1 MLEWI
6 LSFLSAQIIPVTILA
21 AGYYYKSHVPKTM
34 KTGYRTARSMRSR
47 ETWVFA
53 HRMLGRLWRPLGW
66 ALLTVSFFGMFAVLM
81 INKDALETAT
91 GVLGAVQAAA
101 MLATLIPIERALK
114 QNFDENGFPNDAETW
129 AQCRE
134 DEEETDEPKE

>member
-6 LSFLSAQIIPVTILA
+6 LSFLSAQVIPVTVLA
-21 AGYYYKSHVPKTM
+21 AGYYYKNRVPKTM
-34 KTGYRTARSMRSR
+34 KTGYRTARSTRSR

-66 ALLTVSFFGMFAVLM
+66 VLLTVSFFGMFAVLI
-81 INKDALETAT
+81 INKDALEKAT
-91 GVLGAVQAAA
+91 SVLAIAQTVVMVGS
-101 MLATLIPIERALK
+101 LIPVERALK
-114 QNFDENGFPNDAETW
+114 QNFDENGYPNDAETW

-134 DEEETDEPKE
+134 EDETDEPKE

>member
-6 LSFLSAQIIPVTILA
+6 LSFLSAQVIPVTILA
-21 AGYYYKSHVPKTM
+21 AGYYYKNRVPKTM
-34 KTGYRTARSMRSR
+34 KSGYRTARSTRSR
-47 ETWVFA
+47 ESWVYA

-66 ALLTVSFFGMFAVLM
+66 VLLTVSFFGMFAVLM
-81 INKDALETAT
+81 VNKDALEKAT
-91 GVLGAVQAAA
+91 TVLCTVQAAA
-101 MLATLIPIERALK
+101 MLASLIPIERALK

-134 DEEETDEPKE
+134 DEDENS

>member
-6 LSFLSAQIIPVTILA
+6 LSFLSAQVIPVTVLA
-21 AGYYYKSHVPKTM
+21 AGYYYKNRVPKTM
-34 KTGYRTARSMRSR
+34 KSGYRTARSMRSR

-66 ALLTVSFFGMFAVLM
+66 VLLTVSFFGMFAVLI
-81 INKDALETAT
+81 INKDALGTAM
-91 GVLGAVQAAA
+91 GVLCAVQAAA
-101 MLATLIPIERALK
+101 MLVTLVPVERALK

-134 DEEETDEPKE
+134 DEENSEEPKE

>member
-6 LSFLSAQIIPVTILA
+6 FSFLSAQVIPVTVLA
-21 AGYYYKSHVPKTM
+21 AGYYYKNHIPKTM
-34 KTGYRTARSMRSR
+34 KSGYRTARSTRSR

-66 ALLTVSFFGMFAVLM
+66 VLLTVSFFGMFAVLM
-81 INKDALETAT
+81 VNKNALEKAT
-91 GVLGAVQAAA
+91 TVLCTVQAAA
-101 MLATLIPIERALK
+101 MLGTLIPIERALK
-114 QNFDENGFPNDAETW
+114 QNFDETGYPNDAEIF

-134 DEEETDEPKE
+134 DEAENNEPKG

>member
-6 LSFLSAQIIPVTILA
+6 LSFLSAQVIPVTILA
-21 AGYYYKSHVPKTM
+21 AGYYYKNRVPKTM
-34 KTGYRTARSMRSR
+34 KSGYRTARSTRSR
-47 ETWVFA
+47 ESWVYA

-66 ALLTVSFFGMFAVLM
+66 VLLTVSFFGMFAVLM
-81 INKDALETAT
+81 VNKDALEKAT
-91 GVLGAVQAAA
+91 TVLCTVQAAA
-101 MLATLIPIERALK
+101 MLASLIPIERALK

-134 DEEETDEPKE
+134 DEDESH

>member
-6 LSFLSAQIIPVTILA
+6 LSFLSAQVIPVTVLA
-21 AGYYYKSHVPKTM
+21 AGYYYKNRVPKTM
-34 KTGYRTARSMRSR
+34 KTGYRTARSTRSR

-66 ALLTVSFFGMFAVLM
+66 VLLTVSFFGMFAVL
-81 INKDALETAT
+81 ITNKDALEKAT
-91 GVLGAVQAAA
+91 SVLAIAQTVVMVGS
-101 MLATLIPIERALK
+101 LIPVERALK
-114 QNFDENGFPNDAETW
+114 QNFDENGYPNDAETW

-134 DEEETDEPKE
+134 EDEADEPKE

>member
-6 LSFLSAQIIPVTILA
+6 LSFLSAQVIPVTVLA
-21 AGYYYKSHVPKTM
+21 AGYYYKNRVPKTM
-34 KTGYRTARSMRSR
+34 KTGYRTARSTRSR

-66 ALLTVSFFGMFAVLM
+66 VLLTVSFFGMFAVLI
-81 INKDALETAT
+81 INKDALEKAT
-91 GVLGAVQAAA
+91 SVLAIAQAVV
-101 MLATLIPIERALK
+101 MVGSLIPVERALK
-114 QNFDENGFPNDAETW
+114 QNFDENGYPNDAETW

-134 DEEETDEPKE
+134 EDEADEPKE

>member
-6 LSFLSAQIIPVTILA
+6 LSFLSAQVIPVTVLA
-21 AGYYYKSHVPKTM
+21 AGYYYKNRVPKTM
-34 KTGYRTARSMRSR
+34 KTGYRTARSTRSR

-66 ALLTVSFFGMFAVLM
+66 VLLTVSFFGMFAVLI
-81 INKDALETAT
+81 INKDALEKAT
-91 GVLGAVQAAA
+91 SVLAIAQTVVMVGS
-101 MLATLIPIERALK
+101 LISVERALK
-114 QNFDENGFPNDAETW
+114 QNFDENGYPNDAETW

-134 DEEETDEPKE
+134 EDETDEPKE

>member
-6 LSFLSAQIIPVTILA
+6 LSFLSAQVIPVTVLA
-21 AGYYYKSHVPKTM
+21 AGYYYKNRVPKTM
-34 KTGYRTARSMRSR
+34 KTGYRTARSTRSR

-66 ALLTVSFFGMFAVLM
+66 VLLTVSFFGMFAVL
-81 INKDALETAT
+81 ITNKDALEKAT
-91 GVLGAVQAAA
+91 SVLAIAQTVVMVGS
-101 MLATLIPIERALK
+101 LIPVERALK
-114 QNFDENGFPNDAETW
+114 QNFDENGYPNDAETW

-134 DEEETDEPKE
+134 EDETDEPKE

>member
-6 LSFLSAQIIPVTILA
+6 LSFLSAQVIPVTVLA
-21 AGYYYKSHVPKTM
+21 AGYYYKNRVPKTM
-34 KTGYRTARSMRSR
+34 KTGYRTARSTRSR

-66 ALLTVSFFGMFAVLM
+66 VLLTVSFFGMFAVLI
-81 INKDALETAT
+81 INKDALEKAT
-91 GVLGAVQAAA
+91 SVLAIAQTVVMVGS
-101 MLATLIPIERALK
+101 LIPVERALK
-114 QNFDENGFPNDAETW
+114 QNFDENGYPNDAETW

-134 DEEETDEPKE
+134 EDEADEPKE